1 LQKYFTVDYT
11 DQEQDKYGEDE
22 EEANTGENVIGRVES
37 RQTALDET
45 DLSGVF
51 GEWDAAVNRHRETLE
66 VTDAEVVKTDHTL

>member
-11 DQEQDKYGEDE
+11 DQKQDKYGEDE
-22 EEANTGENVIGRVES
+22 EEANIGENAVGRVES

-51 GEWDAAVNRHRETLE
+51 RE
-66 VTDAEVVKTDHTL
+66 